1 MTFKS
6 QFNNSTTQ
14 RFNNNIMKLSHL
26 IFTSTIFLFL
36 ASCAE
41 KNESGFPVYDLVEL
55 SEPETVLLSSVCDN
69 IEYVPL
75 ETGNEILGN
84 ITGIRYSAG
93 RYAVQSGSSIS
104 VFDNMGKLLYILD
117 KQGRG
122 PDEYAYASVFDIN
135 RIGEILVY
143 DSAKDRLLFYNS
155 TGEVI
160 REIKNLEGTSGIRLF
175 GDDRIFLT
183 GPIYTGTN
191 KISEAMI
198 NLEGDTLMAIPNKFL
213 FQPSILV
220 MFRFECVT
228 YTRGDK
234 LFYHEVMDD
243 TIYWVDNNMEISP
256 YAVLNTGD
264 RRFTPEKRSNISL
277 TEPPDAV
284 VVNDIIET
292 ENHFLVECRGNETL
306 VDKNTGPIIVV
317 RDKGFLNDLDGG
329 RPFSPDLL
337 VDDKYLVQVVDAFEF
352 NLWLESDHF
361 KNFSDDPEKKDEF
374 RALAERL
381 TENDNPV
388 LVKCR
393 VK

>member
-1 MTFKS
+1 
-6 QFNNSTTQ
+6 
-14 RFNNNIMKLSHL
+14 MKLLYFILATTL
-26 IFTSTIFLFL
+26 ILVL
-36 ASCAE
+36 VSCTD
-41 KNESGFPVYDLVEL
+41 KNESGLPVYDLVGL
-55 SEPETVLLSSVCDN
+55 SDPETVLLSSVCDD

-84 ITGIRYSAG
+84 ISGIRYSAG
-93 RYAVQSGSSIS
+93 SYAIQSGSSIS
-104 VFDNMGKLLYILD
+104 VFDNTGKLLYILD

-122 PDEYAYASVFDIN
+122 PGEYAYASVFDIN
-135 RIGEILVY
+135 GTGEILVY

-160 REIKNLEGTSGIRLF
+160 REIKNLEGTSGIRLS
-175 GDDRIFLT
+175 GDDKIFLT

-191 KISEAMI
+191 KISEAVI
-198 NLEGDTLMAIPNKFL
+198 NLDGDTLMAIPNKFL

-234 LFYHEVMDD
+234 LFYHEAMDD
-243 TIYWVDNNMEISP
+243 TIYWVDNNMVISP

-264 RRFTPEKRSNISL
+264 MRFTPEKRSNVSL
-277 TEPPDAV
+277 TEPLDAV
-284 VVNDIIET
+284 VVSDIIET
-292 ENHFLVECRGNETL
+292 ENHFLVECKGNENL
-306 VDKNTGPIIVV
+306 VDKNTDSIIVV
-317 RDKGFLNDLDGG
+317 RDKGFLNNLDGG

-361 KNFSDDPEKKDEF
+361 KNFGDDPEKKDEF

-388 LVKCR
+388 LVRCR